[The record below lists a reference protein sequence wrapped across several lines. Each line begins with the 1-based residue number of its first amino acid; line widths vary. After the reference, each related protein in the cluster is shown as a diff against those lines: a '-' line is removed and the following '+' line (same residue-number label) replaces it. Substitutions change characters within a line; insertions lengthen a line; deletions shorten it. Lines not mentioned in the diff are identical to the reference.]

1 MEKLKY
7 PTKESF
13 APSIE
18 TVGRETTKE
27 GFKEYWKS
35 PSFAEGFPNMVY
47 LLASPHVSDK
57 FTHEQKQRIFE
68 LGLKS
73 FMELPWTGEAGG
85 AIVSGKMFG
94 VNKQTQLWERVC
106 IRQINPR
113 TEVLTRLE
121 IGSLILLGFSLEDK
135 QYSKEFII
143 GCYKNL
149 KDTNKTA
156 SKARSFRGHI
166 LNNLLT
172 INNPFREWVKTNN
185 LDANNGFEW
194 DREVP
199 KLVLML
205 LPLERATTLP
215 REAPNNLPPE
225 FKDLKN
231 FPPLVIDEFLDYALR
246 MPIINRL
253 RYLVLFIDE
262 LNKKLQSDSF
272 KDDPAFKKNP
282 LLYGAL
288 QKKTDQLRISMQ
300 ANNKF

>member
-1 MEKLKY
+1 MEKLKE
-7 PTKESF
+7 PF

-18 TVGRETTKE
+18 GVGRVTTKE
-27 GFKEYWKS
+27 GFKEYWKD
-35 PSFAEGFPNMVY
+35 PGFAESFPNMVY
-47 LLASPHVSDK
+47 LLTSPHVSDK
-57 FTHEQKQRIFE
+57 FPHEQKQRIFE

-73 FMELPWTGEAGG
+73 LMELPWTGGAGG
-85 AIVSGKMFG
+85 AAVSGKMFG
-94 VNKQTQLWERVC
+94 VNEQTQLWERVD
-106 IRQINPR
+106 IREINPD

-121 IGSLILLGFSLEDK
+121 IGSLLLLGLSLKDK
-135 QYSKEFII
+135 QCSKEFII

-149 KDTNKTA
+149 KDINKTN

-172 INNPFREWVKTNN
+172 VNNPFRKWLKTNN

-199 KLVLML
+199 KLVFML
-205 LPLERATTLP
+205 LPLKSATTLA
-215 REAPNNLPPE
+215 REVPNNLPPE

-231 FPPLVIDEFLDYALR
+231 FPPLVIDEFVDYALR
-246 MPIINRL
+246 MPITNRL
-253 RYLVLFIDE
+253 RYWVLFTAE

-282 LLYGAL
+282 LLYDAI
-288 QKKTDQLRISMQ
+288 QKKTGQLRMAMLAQSQ
-300 ANNKF
+300 ENP